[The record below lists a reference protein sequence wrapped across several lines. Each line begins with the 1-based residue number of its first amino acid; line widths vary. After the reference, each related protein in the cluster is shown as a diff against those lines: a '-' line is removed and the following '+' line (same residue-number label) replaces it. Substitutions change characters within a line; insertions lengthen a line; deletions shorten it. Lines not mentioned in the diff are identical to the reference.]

1 MRLQQIQLLCAD
13 SDHSN
18 NIMTREEIEC
28 DKGYFLIAF
37 VLKQHLF

>member
-1 MRLQQIQLLCAD
+1 MRLQQIQLLCVD
-13 SDHSN
+13 SDHLN
-18 NIMTREEIEC
+18 MTREEIGC